1 MNILEREIF
10 TVVFFGKTGAG
21 KSSTLNKMFNLE
33 LNTDAAIACTKMPEP
48 IVISRSIRE
57 DLPLEEICVVDMPG
71 IGESIE
77 ADEVYTPFYEK
88 WISLAD
94 SLVWVTQADTRA
106 YKRDQIFLETL
117 IPLFHSSLFLT
128 IALNK
133 VDCLG
138 VDEEELG
145 FDVNLRQPSKAQLK
159 LLPEKIESIYNIFSE
174 VITERISFERTD
186 ILPYSAFCNWGMQS
200 LMTRILTRS

>member
-1 MNILEREIF
+1 MNTLEREMF

-21 KSSTLNKMFNLE
+21 KSSTLNKMFDLE
-33 LNTDAAIACTKMPEP
+33 LNTDAAIACTKIPEP
-48 IVISRSIRE
+48 IIVAPSTHKNFPLKEIR
-57 DLPLEEICVVDMPG
+57 VVDMPG

-88 WISLAD
+88 WIPLAN

-138 VDEEELG
+138 VDEEELS
-145 FDVNLRQPSKAQLK
+145 FDVGLRQPSKAQLK
-159 LLPEKIESIYNIFSE
+159 LLPEKIENVYNIF
-174 VITERISFERTD
+174 
-186 ILPYSAFCNWGMQS
+186 N
-200 LMTRILTRS
+200 